1 MALWWVGN
9 AILVFVVTPVV
20 LALLNRLLIP
30 VIAIR
35 RAAEAILEGGVHLM
49 NQVAP
54 VPGLL
59 AITDETVAAVAQGA
73 VRYAG
78 SAAKL
83 LPPKEPDA
91 RSSRE
96 HAAPAHAMTEA

>member
-1 MALWWVGN
+1 MAWWWTGN
-9 AILVFVVTPVV
+9 AVLVFVVTPVV

-30 VIAIR
+30 IIAIHR
-35 RAAEAILEGGVHLM
+35 VAERILDGGVHLM
-49 NQVAP
+49 NQLDP

-59 AITDETVAAVAQGA
+59 AVTDETVAAVADGA

-83 LPPKEPDA
+83 LPPKEPD
-91 RSSRE
+91 RSSGA
-96 HAAPAHAMTEA
+96 HAAPSHATTGA

>member
-9 AILVFVVTPVV
+9 AVLVFVVTPVV

-35 RAAEAILEGGVHLM
+35 RAAESILDGGVHLM
-49 NQVAP
+49 NQLDA
-54 VPGLL
+54 VPELL
-59 AITDETVAAVAQGA
+59 ATTDEVVAAVAVGA

-83 LPPKEPDA
+83 LPPKEPDT
-91 RSSRE
+91 RSTRD